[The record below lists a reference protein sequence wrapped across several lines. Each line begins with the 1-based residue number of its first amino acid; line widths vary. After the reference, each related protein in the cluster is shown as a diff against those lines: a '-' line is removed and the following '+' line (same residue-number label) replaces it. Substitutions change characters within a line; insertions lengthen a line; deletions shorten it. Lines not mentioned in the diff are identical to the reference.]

1 MKHRFLIAV
10 LALLGTAPLAARA
23 QVPEPPKD
31 LLKPQ
36 DAVFA
41 DTVKPWRRGGFLSV
55 NFTQTSLNNWVGG
68 GQNALSLNTLGS
80 FFLRYRRNTTAWDTN
95 LDLGYG
101 LIKQGNAQ
109 MRKNEDKVELNS
121 KYGKLAFGKV
131 YYAGLLNFR
140 TQFAPGYDFE
150 KNPAPLISR
159 GLAPAYLTLAAG
171 LDFRPNDYFTAFL
184 SPITGKFT
192 IVNDQFLA
200 DQGAFGVDKAVYDDA
215 GNRLKKGE
223 RIRSEFGAIMMAR
236 FQKDVIKNV
245 NLLTRLSLFDNYTA
259 QNQSKRANIDV
270 NFDALLTMKV
280 NKYLASSVFVALVY
294 DDDVDI
300 PIYTNQN
307 GEQVQTGAGP
317 RLQFKETLGIGLS
330 YRFIR

>member
-1 MKHRFLIAV
+1 MKHRLLTAV
-10 LALLGTAPLAARA
+10 LALLGTAPLAAQA
-23 QVPEPPKD
+23 QVEPPKD
-31 LLKPQ
+31 LLKPK

-41 DTVKPWRRGGFLSV
+41 DTVKPWRRGGFMSL

-68 GQNALSLNTLGS
+68 GENALSLTTLGS

-101 LIKQGNAQ
+101 LIKQGDAQ

-140 TQFAPGYDFE
+140 TQFAPGYDFP
-150 KNPAPLISR
+150 NDTVVISR

-184 SPITGKFT
+184 SPVTGKFT
-192 IVNDQFLA
+192 IVTDQRLA
-200 DQGAFGVDKAVYDDA
+200 DQGAFGVDKAVYDEI
-215 GNRLKKGE
+215 GNRIQKGE
-223 RIRSEFGAIMMAR
+223 RLRSEFGAIMMAR

-245 NLLTRLSLFDNYTA
+245 NLLTRVSLFNNYTVKDKT
-259 QNQSKRANIDV
+259 KRGNIDV
-270 NFDALLTMKV
+270 NFDALVTMKV

-294 DDDVDI
+294 DDDMDI
-300 PIYTNQN
+300 PIYEKKN
-307 GEQVQTGAGP
+307 GEKVQTGAGP
-317 RLQFKETLGIGLS
+317 RLQFKQTLGVGLS